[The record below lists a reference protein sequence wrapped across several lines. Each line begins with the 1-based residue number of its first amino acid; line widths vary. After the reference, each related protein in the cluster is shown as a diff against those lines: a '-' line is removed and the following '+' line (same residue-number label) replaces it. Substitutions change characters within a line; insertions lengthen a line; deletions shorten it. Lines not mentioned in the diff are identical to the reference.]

1 MKEPSSFQPRNGRAP
16 FSIVFFAVLI
26 PLAVVSAEPAG
37 LPLLNPNGTNTQT
50 FSAQG
55 VVQEVKSDGQIL
67 VIKHNAIPGYM
78 DAMTMPFK
86 LKGPAAGNGLQ
97 RGDEIS
103 FQLHVTEN
111 ESWVDH
117 IQKTGSRVLP
127 NDISPSNAPP
137 IRPRHPL
144 LDYKFTNELG
154 QAVSLSDFRG
164 QALAITFFYTR
175 CPLPDYCPR
184 LSKNF
189 QEASQKLAETP
200 DAPTNWHFLSISFDP
215 ESDTPS
221 VLKAYGEMYQYNPAH
236 WSFLTGPQDKIS
248 ELAGLSGVTFQR
260 DGVLI
265 NHDLRT
271 LIVDANN
278 HLQTVFQI
286 GGDLS
291 DAIVAEILKAAAVT
305 NGLTAKN
312 ANSGGSDSAKPA
324 ANQPA
329 NPVAR

>member
-1 MKEPSSFQPRNGRAP
+1 MKEPSSFQPRNGRAL

-26 PLAVVSAEPAG
+26 PLATVSAEPAG
-37 LPLLNPNGTNTQT
+37 LSLLNPNGTNALT

-86 LKGPAAGNGLQ
+86 LREAAAGNGLQ

-117 IQKTGSRVLP
+117 IQKTGSRILP

-189 QEASQKLAETP
+189 QEASQKLESMAN
-200 DAPTNWHFLSISFDP
+200 APTNWHFLSVSFDP
-215 ESDTPS
+215 EFDSPEM
-221 VLKAYGEMYQYNPAH
+221 LKAYGKSYSYDPDH
-236 WSFLTGPQDKIS
+236 WSFLTGPPDKIG
-248 ELAGLSGVTFQR
+248 ELARLSGVTYEL
-260 DGVLI
+260 DAGTI
-265 NHDLRT
+265 NHNFRT
-271 LIVDANN
+271 LIIDANN